1 MSRILG
7 YFARGCLVLVPTLL
21 TLYILYALVTKLDA
35 LLGVSIP
42 GLGVVL
48 TLALTT
54 VVGLLFSNV
63 VGRKV
68 SSLIDRLFARLPLV
82 KLLYTS
88 IRDLLN
94 AFLGEE
100 RRFGRAVSFR
110 LSADSETRLFGF
122 LTRDDL
128 GMFALT
134 DHVAVYVPQ
143 AYNIGGQVLAVPRA
157 LVQQLEASPTE
168 LLTFMVSGGAS
179 GFRDRHRQKSGPG

>member
-21 TLYILYALVTKLDA
+21 TLYILYALVTKLDE

-54 VVGLLFSNV
+54 AVGLLFSNV

-110 LSADSETRLFGF
+110 LSTDSETRLFGF

-179 GFRDRHRQKSGPG
+179 GFRDRHRQKSVPD

>member
-21 TLYILYALVTKLDA
+21 TLYILYALVTKLDE

-54 VVGLLFSNV
+54 AVGLLFSNV

-179 GFRDRHRQKSGPG
+179 GFRDRHRQKSVPD

>member
-21 TLYILYALVTKLDA
+21 TLYILYALVTKLDE

-54 VVGLLFSNV
+54 AVGLLFSNV

-128 GMFALT
+128 DMFALT

-179 GFRDRHRQKSGPG
+179 GFRDRHRQKSVPD

>member
-21 TLYILYALVTKLDA
+21 TLYILYALVTKLDE

-54 VVGLLFSNV
+54 AVGLLFSNV

-110 LSADSETRLFGF
+110 LSTDSETRLFGF

-128 GMFALT
+128 DMFALT

-179 GFRDRHRQKSGPG
+179 GFRDRHRQKSVPD